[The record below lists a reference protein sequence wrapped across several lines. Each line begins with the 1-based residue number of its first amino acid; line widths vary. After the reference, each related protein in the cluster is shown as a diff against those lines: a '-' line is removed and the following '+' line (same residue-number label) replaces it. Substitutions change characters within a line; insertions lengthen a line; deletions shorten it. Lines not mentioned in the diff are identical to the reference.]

1 MKLVAAHNT
10 LNKLERLLTLY
21 YNIYQQ
27 SKDEGFYYE
36 NDTYFEI
43 ENELT
48 VSRLTGERYIN
59 ILLEAGRI
67 YIDYEN
73 EYCRFLR
80 TNMFSSLGE
89 VCEYIQDKEQEWV
102 LEGKPDAEK
111 KRLLHLIRL
120 IGWLDLFLDK
130 GEIAENEIKKY
141 YINLTEKRKIQRDFA
156 TLRGLDNIHLKIKR
170 VCLGSENI
178 QNQWYYVVKK

>member
-1 MKLVAAHNT
+1 MKLVTAHNT

-73 EYCRFLR
+73 ENCRFLR
-80 TNMFSSLGE
+80 NNMFSSLGE
-89 VCEYIQDKEQEWV
+89 VCEYIQYKDQEWA
-102 LEGKPDAEK
+102 LEGKPVAEK

-120 IGWLDLFLDK
+120 IGWMDLFLDK

-156 TLRGLDNIHLKIKR
+156 ALRGLDNIQLKIKR

>member
-73 EYCRFLR
+73 ENCRFLR
-80 TNMFSSLGE
+80 NNMFSSLGE
-89 VCEYIQDKEQEWV
+89 VCEYIQYKDQEWD
-102 LEGKPDAEK
+102 LEGKPVAEK

-156 TLRGLDNIHLKIKR
+156 TLKGLDNIHLKIKR